1 MTISQGFGKN
11 SSDFVSWVV
20 CSPQHDWTLALQ
32 TRTLEPTFD
41 ELNLSHRSR
50 AAPRTGRTLV
60 ATWGTPILPWSISS
74 TSSPCR
80 WTGDDHVKMMIWM
93 ILILI
98 LIIMTTKN
106 EKWTNARFFIHD
118 VSPTEAALTKL
129 ENAFVLIGLNRFSII
144 IFIFGLN
151 RFSIIII
158 ILNNIF
164 IISFSSSSSSL
175 TALIVIIII
184 CLNCFFFIIISS
196 ELRSQVIF
204 QGFSRLLKCTLF
216 KPTPSKSRFAN
227 AHELIAKTLNPCF
240 QATWCCKNIY

>member
-20 CSPQHDWTLALQ
+20 CSPQHDCILALQ

-60 ATWGTPILPWSISS
+60 ATWGTPILPWSTSS

-80 WTGDDHVKMMIWM
+80 WTGDYHVKMMIWM

-98 LIIMTTKN
+98 IMTTKN
-106 EKWTNARFFIHD
+106 DKWTNPRFFIHD

-151 RFSIIII
+151 RFSIISII
-158 ILNNIF
+158 GLNRF
-164 IISFSSSSSSL
+164 FSLSASKLSS
-175 TALIVIIII
+175 
-184 CLNCFFFIIISS
+184 
-196 ELRSQVIF
+196 
-204 QGFSRLLKCTLF
+204 
-216 KPTPSKSRFAN
+216 
-227 AHELIAKTLNPCF
+227 
-240 QATWCCKNIY
+240 